1 MPEDCNSNC
10 SACEKNCPSRD
21 KKSLLKQP
29 HKFSEIK
36 KEFDN
41 INLTLLKNWE
51 GNGKTAY
58 KRVSDH
64 ITEKVADIES
74 VLTTINDKVLKDII
88 SEYKKIDKELGN
100 YNRTV
105 GNNSKS
111 G

>member
-1 MPEDCNSNC
+1 MGDNFVRADIGKLESFV
-10 SACEKNCPSRD
+10 SESEEAIHE
-21 KKSLLKQP
+21 
-29 HKFSEIK
+29 FSEIK

-51 GNGKTAY
+51 GNGKVAY